1 MEALGRHLLAE
12 FTGCDPERLADLE
25 HIQASM
31 LAAAEASGATV
42 VGHNF
47 HPFSPWG
54 VSGVVIISESHLAIH
69 TWPEHSYAAVDL
81 FTCGGDV
88 DPWLAYEVLREALG
102 AEHGSAVALERGLLP
117 NHGAAPLG
125 MQRVTERRG

>member
-12 FTGCDPERLADLE
+12 FTDCDPDRLSDLG
-25 HIQASM
+25 HIRASM
-31 LAAAEASGATV
+31 LAAAEAAGATV

-69 TWPEHSYAAVDL
+69 TWPEHRYAAVDL
-81 FTCGGDV
+81 FTCGGSV
-88 DPWLAYEVLREALG
+88 DPWKAYEVVKEALG
-102 AEHGSAVALERGLLP
+102 AEHGSAVTLERGLMAAQ
-117 NHGAAPLG
+117 GAPPVGAH
-125 MQRVTERRG
+125 RITERRG